1 MEKVLF
7 LLKAREFGGMEVIL
21 LDWLSRIDY
30 SKVSVAVCSYG
41 TDVLWKRL
49 DASGLPLQTIRL
61 SVPDN
66 QPWWKVLRKWVQFFS
81 SVGPEKIVVMEG
93 FVNEIGVVPVVAA
106 WLRNPHT
113 EILLYETNWGRSLF
127 SASPPEKRKP
137 RDNVLPGIRLYRHKE
152 TLKQRFRGSLMHH
165 TFVMSSEIKN
175 NLVSEFGYP
184 AGKTSVLHH
193 GVDIERFRPSPSE
206 GLDWRR
212 LNGIPSDATVAVS
225 HGRLVRRKRVDR
237 ILKAFEVLGREYP
250 QLWILLTC
258 YGPLKEEIEA
268 LAARSA
274 ARERIKLVGFQSDP
288 TAVLKAGDI
297 YVLSSN
303 DEGFGISLVEA
314 LAAGLISVATKGP
327 GPLDILTDGV
337 DGFLAEPNDQGVL
350 LGMRRALELPPNERA
365 EFVKRGRKKVT
376 DRFEITNK
384 IEGALSAMKIPAR

>member
-1 MEKVLF
+1 
-7 LLKAREFGGMEVIL
+7 
-21 LDWLSRIDY
+21 
-30 SKVSVAVCSYG
+30 
-41 TDVLWKRL
+41 
-49 DASGLPLQTIRL
+49 
-61 SVPDN
+61 
-66 QPWWKVLRKWVQFFS
+66 
-81 SVGPEKIVVMEG
+81 
-93 FVNEIGVVPVVAA
+93 
-106 WLRNPHT
+106 
-113 EILLYETNWGRSLF
+113 
-127 SASPPEKRKP
+127 
-137 RDNVLPGIRLYRHKE
+137 
-152 TLKQRFRGSLMHH
+152 MHH